1 VTTSGYT
8 ITTNGYPV
16 ITSNGYTLPPRLGD
30 SSLETEIAHHHSQ
43 QQQQLHHHQP
53 PPNMAEPP
61 PGHPSFPL
69 MLPPA
74 IMGPPPGLMSPT
86 APAQQQQQPL
96 YSTPLKEVE
105 VVGGAVVRRGSQEQ
119 LELDISNMSIQD
131 TAEPSHQVRPDLI
144 GYPVTLLISVP
155 DLNLIRIQATSPP
168 PPPIKSKKGKII
180 KISCRAACSRRNL
193 EAFLKLGSPLPLPL
207 KNRYV
212 AIAIFGKLIGLEV
225 FVHCK
230 FLDFFIFSS
239 VPDPSRSASNWSPGS
254 VIQFFFFLK
263 NLLMDPLH

>member
-16 ITSNGYTLPPRLGD
+16 TSNGYTLPPRLD
-30 SSLETEIAHHHSQ
+30 SLETEIAHHHSQQQ

-86 APAQQQQQPL
+86 ATQQQQQPL

-105 VVGGAVVRRGSQEQ
+105 VAGGAVVRRGSQEQ

-144 GYPVTLLISVP
+144 GTDTVP
-155 DLNLIRIQATSPP
+155 
-168 PPPIKSKKGKII
+168 
-180 KISCRAACSRRNL
+180 
-193 EAFLKLGSPLPLPL
+193 
-207 KNRYV
+207 
-212 AIAIFGKLIGLEV
+212 
-225 FVHCK
+225 
-230 FLDFFIFSS
+230 
-239 VPDPSRSASNWSPGS
+239 
-254 VIQFFFFLK
+254 
-263 NLLMDPLH
+263 